1 MTLSS
6 PGRRLKEEEEEDL
19 SLYSQDTP
27 PGGASR
33 SYGEDT
39 CPSACNFN
47 ITVSPRRPPRSRPAA
62 APTDL
67 PHVVKVVQ
75 KNKST
80 LHDIKKRIRSNEAL
94 LHEKTEERKKL
105 NELIDNT
112 TKENARLGADLVGLV
127 EVEKSKNR
135 ELEKKNAE
143 LSNARVG
150 IQSLKQN
157 FGIMNENMLIMA
169 KKFEKMEMGD

>member
-1 MTLSS
+1 M
-6 PGRRLKEEEEEDL
+6 
-19 SLYSQDTP
+19 
-27 PGGASR
+27 
-33 SYGEDT
+33 
-39 CPSACNFN
+39 
-47 ITVSPRRPPRSRPAA
+47 
-62 APTDL
+62 
-67 PHVVKVVQ
+67 
-75 KNKST
+75 
-80 LHDIKKRIRSNEAL
+80 
-94 LHEKTEERKKL
+94 
-105 NELIDNT
+105 IDNT